1 MIFHQKYFVVMGGLM
16 GLGRSTK
23 IGGYDEN
30 TKKWVELGTM
40 AIPRTSLSVIE
51 YKKSFLVVGGN
62 KGRD

>member
-1 MIFHQKYFVVMGGLM
+1 MGGLM

-30 TKKWVELGTM
+30 TQKWVELGTV

-51 YKKSFLVVGGN
+51 YKQSFFVVGGN